1 MNKEPNKSK
10 NEPNNEEAKVLSDE
24 ELEGI
29 VGGGFDVAVRVKD
42 YAAITAEITAA
53 IAGEGNAPISGK

>member
-10 NEPNNEEAKVLSDE
+10 NEPNEEARVLSDE

-29 VGGGFDVAVRVKD
+29 VGGGVETVKKFEDVVIRIRK
-42 YAAITAEITAA
+42 E
-53 IAGEGNAPISGK
+53 